1 MTQGEGGCVVT
12 IVPIAPRTSFSDDLR
27 IADTSLCIQTFLLF
41 IGVISI
47 SASRVLRDQLAGD
60 PCAKAIPILAVLRT
74 KTFAGIISFLAF
86 VYFVF
91 EAQYIFQKSDTL
103 AGCLSAKAE
112 LIASLL
118 VLISAAL
125 KLYSLNILSCREVST
140 PEEIEIGELPVI

>member
-1 MTQGEGGCVVT
+1 MT

-41 IGVISI
+41 I
-47 SASRVLRDQLAGD
+47 
-60 PCAKAIPILAVLRT
+60 
-74 KTFAGIISFLAF
+74 GIISFLAF